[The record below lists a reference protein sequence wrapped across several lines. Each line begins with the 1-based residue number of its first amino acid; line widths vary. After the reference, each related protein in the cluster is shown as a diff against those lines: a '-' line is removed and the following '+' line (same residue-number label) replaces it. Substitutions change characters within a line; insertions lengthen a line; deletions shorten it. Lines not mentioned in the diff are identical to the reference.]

1 MRFRP
6 LGKSGMV
13 VSTISLSLT
22 DRAAVARPADWMAL
36 IYAAFE
42 NGINSFEIH
51 GDTPG
56 MIDGLSQALKAVDR
70 RLVYVAWRVGTRLG
84 PAGVVMRD
92 FSAGAL
98 CRIIDGVLARSSLGY
113 LDAVV
118 LDDPQTQ
125 EFSPQALDQLKLMR
139 ADGRTRMLGVSG
151 QDDALDALLTTGA
164 FDVLY
169 LPYSLISGWTERRRL
184 RAAVDRDMG
193 IIGYDYYPKNFHG
206 AAGAAPKQSNSW
218 IRPRAGGGP
227 AIPTSKDP
235 LAGAG
240 TYAFLNRTRNWTP
253 EEICLAHALTEPS
266 LSSVQISAERAER
279 IEALASIPDKEMPPG
294 VSAQIE
300 MARFSAV
307 APDRKARGA

>member
-13 VSTISLSLT
+13 VSTISLSLS
-22 DRAAVARPADWMAL
+22 DRAAVARPSDWVTL
-36 IYAAFE
+36 IYTAFE
-42 NGINSFEIH
+42 NGINSFEVH
-51 GDTPG
+51 GDAPAL
-56 MIDGLSQALKAVDR
+56 IDGLAQAMRAVER
-70 RLVYVAWRVGTRLG
+70 RLVYIAWRVGTRLG
-84 PAGVVMRD
+84 PGGVVMRD

-98 CRIIDGVLARSSLGY
+98 CRMVDGVLARSGVGY

-139 ADGRTRMLGVSG
+139 ADGRARMLGVAG

-169 LPYSLISGWTERRRL
+169 LPYSLTSGWAERRRL
-184 RAAVDRDMG
+184 KAAVERDMG
-193 IIGYDYYPKNFHG
+193 VIGYDYYPKTFYG
-206 AAGAAPKQSNSW
+206 AAGAAPKQGGWSRLKPTAPPQQTRSN
-218 IRPRAGGGP
+218 
-227 AIPTSKDP
+227 DP

-266 LSSVQISAERAER
+266 LSSVQVTAERSDR
-279 IEALASIPDKEMPPG
+279 IEAMAAIPDREMPPG

-307 APDRKARGA
+307 IADRKGRSA

>member
-22 DRAAVARPADWMAL
+22 DRAAVARPSDWVTL

-42 NGINSFEIH
+42 NGINAFEVN

-56 MIDGLSQALKAVDR
+56 MIDGLSQALKAVER
-70 RLVYVAWRVGTRLG
+70 RLIYVAWRVGTRMG
-84 PAGVVMRD
+84 PSGVPVRD
-92 FSAGAL
+92 FSAEAL
-98 CRIIDGVLARSSLGY
+98 CRTVDAVLARSGIGY

-118 LDDPQTQ
+118 LDDPQTH
-125 EFSPQALDQLKLMR
+125 EFSPQALEQLKLMR
-139 ADGRTRMLGVSG
+139 ADGRARMLGVAG

-169 LPYSLISGWTERRRL
+169 LPFSLTSGWVERRRL
-184 RAAVDRDMG
+184 KAAVERDMG
-193 IIGYDYYPKNFHG
+193 VVGYDYYPKTFHG
-206 AAGAAPKQSNSW
+206 AGGAVPRSGGWGRPKAAPGSS
-218 IRPRAGGGP
+218 
-227 AIPTSKDP
+227 P

-240 TYAFLNRTRNWTP
+240 TYAFLDRTRNWSP
-253 EEICLAHALTEPS
+253 EEICLAYAQTEPS
-266 LSSVQISAERAER
+266 LASVQITAERAER
-279 IEALASIPDKEMPPG
+279 IETLAAIPEREMPPG

-307 APDRKARGA
+307 GGERKARGA

>member
-13 VSTISLSLT
+13 VSTISLSLS
-22 DRAAVARPADWMAL
+22 DRAAVARASDWVTL

-42 NGINSFEIH
+42 NGINSFEVQ
-51 GDTPG
+51 GDAPAL
-56 MIDGLSQALKAVDR
+56 IDGLSQALQAVER
-70 RLVYVAWRVGTRLG
+70 RLIYVAWRFGTRMG
-84 PAGVVMRD
+84 PAGALVRD

-98 CRIIDGVLARSSLGY
+98 CRGVDGVLARGDIGY

-139 ADGRTRMLGVSG
+139 ADGRTRMLGVAG
-151 QDDALDALLTTGA
+151 QDDAMDALVSTGA

-169 LPYSLISGWTERRRL
+169 LPYSLTSGWVERRRL
-184 RAAVDRDMG
+184 KAAIERDMG
-193 IIGYDYYPKNFHG
+193 VIGYDFYPKTFHG
-206 AAGAAPKQSNSW
+206 AGGAAPKASNSW
-218 IRPRAGGGP
+218 IRPKGGAP
-227 AIPTSKDP
+227 APVQSNHP

-240 TYAFLNRTRNWTP
+240 TYAFLERTRNWTA

-266 LSSVQISAERAER
+266 LASVQISAERVDR
-279 IEALASIPDKEMPPG
+279 IEALAAIPDKEMPPG

-300 MARFSAV
+300 MARFGGPGAE
-307 APDRKARGA
+307 RKAGGA

>member
-13 VSTISLSLT
+13 VSTISLSLS
-22 DRAAVARPADWMAL
+22 DRQAVARPSDWVTL

-42 NGINSFEIH
+42 NGINSFEIS

-56 MIDGLSQALKAVDR
+56 MVDGLSQAMAAVER
-70 RLVYVAWRVGTRLG
+70 RLVYIAWRVGTRLG

-98 CRIIDGVLARSSLGY
+98 CRTVDGVLARSGIGY

-139 ADGRTRMLGVSG
+139 ADGRARMLGVAG

-169 LPYSLISGWTERRRL
+169 LPYSLTSGWVERRRL
-184 RAAVDRDMG
+184 KTAVERDMG
-193 IIGYDYYPKNFHG
+193 IIGYDYYPKTFYG
-206 AAGAAPKQSNSW
+206 AGGAAPKQRAWGLPRANAPAAPAPSNS
-218 IRPRAGGGP
+218 
-227 AIPTSKDP
+227 P

-266 LSSVQISAERAER
+266 LSSVQVSAERTDR
-279 IEALASIPDKEMPPG
+279 IEALAAVPDREMPPG

-300 MARFSAV
+300 MARFGAAAV
-307 APDRKARGA
+307 DRKGRSA

>member
-22 DRAAVARPADWMAL
+22 DRAAVARPSDWVAL

-42 NGINSFEIH
+42 NGINAFEIN

-56 MIDGLSQALKAVDR
+56 MIDGLSQALRAIER
-70 RLVYVAWRVGTRLG
+70 RLVYVAWRVGTRMG
-84 PAGVVMRD
+84 PAGTPIRD
-92 FSAGAL
+92 FSAQAL
-98 CRIIDGVLARSSLGY
+98 RRTVDGVLARSGIGY

-118 LDDPQTQ
+118 LDDPHTE
-125 EFSPQALDQLKLMR
+125 EFSPQAFDQLKLMR
-139 ADGRTRMLGVSG
+139 ADGRTRMLGVAG
-151 QDDALDALLTTGA
+151 HDDAIDALLTTGA

-169 LPYSLISGWTERRRL
+169 LPFSLTSGWVERRRL
-184 RAAVDRDMG
+184 KAAVERDMG
-193 IIGYDYYPKNFHG
+193 IVGYDYYPKTFHG
-206 AAGAAPKQSNSW
+206 PSGAAPKSGGW
-218 IRPRAGGGP
+218 VRGKTLVAPREN
-227 AIPTSKDP
+227 P

-240 TYAFLNRTRNWTP
+240 TYAFLERTRNWSP
-253 EEICLAHALTEPS
+253 EEICLGYALTEPS
-266 LSSVQISAERAER
+266 LASVQITAERAER
-279 IEALASIPDKEMPPG
+279 IEALAAIPDKELPPG

-307 APDRKARGA
+307 GGDKTARGA

>member
-13 VSTISLSLT
+13 VSTISLSLS
-22 DRAAVARPADWMAL
+22 DRAAVARPSDWVTL

-42 NGINSFEIH
+42 NGINSFELQ
-51 GDTPG
+51 GDAPA
-56 MIDGLSQALKAVDR
+56 MIDGLAEALKAVER
-70 RLVYVAWRVGTRLG
+70 RLIYVAWRVGTRMG
-84 PAGVVMRD
+84 PAGALVRD

-98 CRIIDGVLARSSLGY
+98 CRIIDGVLARSDIGY

-139 ADGRTRMLGVSG
+139 ADGRTRMLGVAG
-151 QDDALDALLTTGA
+151 QDDAMDALLSTGA

-169 LPYSLISGWTERRRL
+169 IPYSLTSGWVERRRL
-184 RAAVDRDMG
+184 KAAMERDMG
-193 IIGYDYYPKNFHG
+193 VIGYDYYPKTFHG
-206 AAGAAPKQSNSW
+206 AGGAAPKSSGW
-218 IRPRAGGGP
+218 IRPKAVAAPRPSAN
-227 AIPTSKDP
+227 P

-240 TYAFLNRTRNWTP
+240 TYAFLDQTRNWTA

-266 LSSVQISAERAER
+266 LASVQISAERVDR
-279 IEALASIPDKEMPPG
+279 IEALAAIPDKEMPSG

-300 MARFSAV
+300 MARFSNV
-307 APDRKARGA
+307 IDERKARGA

>member
-22 DRAAVARPADWMAL
+22 DRAAIARPSDWVAL

-42 NGINSFEIH
+42 NGINSFEIR

-56 MIDGLSQALKAVDR
+56 MLDGLSQAFGAVER
-70 RLVYVAWRVGTRLG
+70 RLVYVAWRVGVRMG
-84 PAGVVMRD
+84 PAGTESRD
-92 FSAGAL
+92 FSAQTLTRTVDA
-98 CRIIDGVLARSSLGY
+98 VLARTGIGY

-125 EFSPQALDQLKLMR
+125 EFSPQALEQLKVMR
-139 ADGRTRMLGVSG
+139 ADGRTRMLGVAG
-151 QDDALDALLTTGA
+151 QDDALDFLLTTGA

-169 LPYSLISGWTERRRL
+169 LPFSLVSGWTERRRL
-184 RAAVDRDMG
+184 KMAVERDMG
-193 IIGYDYYPKNFHG
+193 VIGYDYYPRVF
-206 AAGAAPKQSNSW
+206 AAGSGGAGAQKSGGWGRPKPAAT
-218 IRPRAGGGP
+218 RAN
-227 AIPTSKDP
+227 P

-240 TYAFLNRTRNWTP
+240 TYAFLDRTRNWTP

-266 LSSVQISAERAER
+266 LASVQVSADRAER
-279 IEALASIPDKEMPPG
+279 VEALAAIPEREMPPG

-300 MARFSAV
+300 MARFSSV
-307 APDRKARGA
+307 GGDKKARTL

>member
-1 MRFRP
+1 
-6 LGKSGMV
+6 MV

-22 DRAAVARPADWMAL
+22 DRAAVARPSDWVTL

-42 NGINSFEIH
+42 NGINSFEVQ
-51 GDTPG
+51 GDAPA
-56 MIDGLSQALKAVDR
+56 MIDGLCQALQAVER
-70 RLVYVAWRVGTRLG
+70 RLIYIAWRVGTRMG
-84 PAGVVMRD
+84 PAGALVRD
-92 FSAGAL
+92 FSAGSL
-98 CRIIDGVLARSSLGY
+98 CRIVDSVLARSDIGY

-139 ADGRTRMLGVSG
+139 ADGRTRMLGVAG

-169 LPYSLISGWTERRRL
+169 LPYSLTSGWVERRRL

-193 IIGYDYYPKNFHG
+193 VIGYDYYPKTFHG
-206 AAGAAPKQSNSW
+206 AGGAAPKSQTSW
-218 IRPRAGGGP
+218 IRPKGAVAP
-227 AIPTSKDP
+227 APSNNP

-240 TYAFLNRTRNWTP
+240 TYAFLERTRNWTA

-266 LSSVQISAERAER
+266 LASVQISAERTDR
-279 IEALASIPDKEMPPG
+279 VEALAAIPDKEMPPG

-300 MARFSAV
+300 MARFSEA
-307 APDRKARGA
+307 AIERKARGA

>member
-1 MRFRP
+1 MRYRP

-13 VSTISLSLT
+13 VSTISLSIS
-22 DRAAVARPADWMAL
+22 DRAAVARPADWVSL

-42 NGINSFEIH
+42 NGINSFEVH
-51 GDTPG
+51 GDAPG
-56 MIDGLSQALKAVDR
+56 MIDGLSQALRAVER
-70 RLVYVAWRVGTRLG
+70 HLVYIAWRVGTRLG

-92 FSAGAL
+92 FTAGAL
-98 CRIIDGVLARSSLGY
+98 CRSVDGVLARSGIGY

-139 ADGRTRMLGVSG
+139 ADGRARMLGVAG

-169 LPYSLISGWTERRRL
+169 LPYSLTSGWVERRRL
-184 RAAVDRDMG
+184 KAAVERDMG
-193 IIGYDYYPKNFHG
+193 IIGYDYYPRTFYG
-206 AAGAAPKQSNSW
+206 ASGAAPKQSGGW
-218 IRPRAGGGP
+218 GRPKEPAGATRAN
-227 AIPTSKDP
+227 P

-240 TYAFLNRTRNWTP
+240 TYAFLNHTRNWTP
-253 EEICLAHALTEPS
+253 EEICLAYALTEPS
-266 LSSVQISAERAER
+266 LSSVQVSAERTDRVEVMAAIPER
-279 IEALASIPDKEMPPG
+279 ELPPG

-300 MARFSAV
+300 MARFGSSLSERKGRSA
-307 APDRKARGA
+307 